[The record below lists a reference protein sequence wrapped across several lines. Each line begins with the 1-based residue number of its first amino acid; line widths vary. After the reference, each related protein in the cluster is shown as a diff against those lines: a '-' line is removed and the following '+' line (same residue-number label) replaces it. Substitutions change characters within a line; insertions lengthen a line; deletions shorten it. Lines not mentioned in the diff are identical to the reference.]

1 MKLSPATTALS
12 PRRMYKKDLS
22 DHASDKGIKETKDL
36 EEKKNPRELSVGG
49 NFWGSLEVQCY
60 SILIK
65 GVLK

>member
-12 PRRMYKKDLS
+12 ARRRYKKDLS

-49 NFWGSLEVQCY
+49 NF
-60 SILIK
+60 
-65 GVLK
+65 